1 MALQTALLLLPCGLH
16 NFKTSAHVQVTLG
29 LQDLPRNDTGTLWT
43 NTLTTLKT
51 AHVKTVNAFIT
62 SRSSSWYP
70 GYKCS
75 TFCFGSFLFELF
87 GKCIWAVCRS
97 SCFFFP
103 LDFVD
108 IRNTS
113 PKSSWRMFSDFVSM
127 NVSLNCLAI
136 IPGIFSS
143 RSSVHLGE
151 VKMEAGW
158 IKSLPALRLR
168 WWWDMLIRWVKCKQ
182 LTKARMPKMNKTD
195 QNTRMVKSN
204 EVSDA
209 HFCKSKFK
217 CSYDS
222 WLYSLSLA
230 WKPRTRNTG
239 PTHLPALLLVS
250 FSSFVSSCRL
260 KAIASV
266 AFGSSLVWPVKTCC
280 GHQRQKQRARCQ
292 SGPKNSCL

>member
-43 NTLTTLKT
+43 NTLATLKT

-97 SCFFFP
+97 SCFFFSTGFCRHSQHITKIK
-103 LDFVD
+103 LE
-108 IRNTS
+108 
-113 PKSSWRMFSDFVSM
+113 
-127 NVSLNCLAI
+127 NVFRFRFYEYVPLNCLAI

-143 RSSVHLGE
+143 RSSVHLGQ

-158 IKSLPALRLR
+158 IKTLPTLRLR
-168 WWWDMLIRWVKCKQ
+168 WWWDMLIRWVKCEQ
-182 LTKARMPKMNKTD
+182 LTKAKTPKMNKTH
-195 QNTRMVKSN
+195 QNTRIVKSN
-204 EVSDA
+204 EVSNA
-209 HFCKSKFK
+209 HFCKSKFQ
-217 CSYDS
+217 C
-222 WLYSLSLA
+222 
-230 WKPRTRNTG
+230 P
-239 PTHLPALLLVS
+239 
-250 FSSFVSSCRL
+250 
-260 KAIASV
+260 
-266 AFGSSLVWPVKTCC
+266 
-280 GHQRQKQRARCQ
+280 
-292 SGPKNSCL
+292 

>member
-1 MALQTALLLLPCGLH
+1 M
-16 NFKTSAHVQVTLG
+16 
-29 LQDLPRNDTGTLWT
+29 
-43 NTLTTLKT
+43 
-51 AHVKTVNAFIT
+51 KTVNAFIT

-97 SCFFFP
+97 SCFFFSTGFCRHSQHITKIK
-103 LDFVD
+103 LE
-108 IRNTS
+108 
-113 PKSSWRMFSDFVSM
+113 
-127 NVSLNCLAI
+127 NVFRFRFYEYVPLNCLAI

-143 RSSVHLGE
+143 RSSVHLGQ

-158 IKSLPALRLR
+158 IKTLPTLRLR

-182 LTKARMPKMNKTD
+182 VTKAKTPKMNKTH

-204 EVSDA
+204 EVLNA
-209 HFCKSKFK
+209 HFCKSKLK
-217 CSYDS
+217 CPYDS

-239 PTHLPALLLVS
+239 PMHLPALLLVS

-266 AFGSSLVWPVKTCC
+266 AFGSSLLWPVKTCC
-280 GHQRQKQRARCQ
+280 EHQRQKQRARCL